1 MIDAERVKK
10 DIMHHLIKKNL
21 IAKYLD
27 IIIYQISI
35 WSIFI
40 TTHYERAQIWPES
53 DNQ

>member
-10 DIMHHLIKKNL
+10 DIMQYLIKKNL

-40 TTHYERAQIWPES
+40 TTKNERAQIWPES